1 VSDNARPTQ
10 FTRKPIFL
18 LANLVAIVAIVFWIR
33 DNISL
38 SAVVDQIKSLPM
50 QGLCLSLL
58 LSVAVLLVYGARL
71 ALLLSAAWLP
81 ALAIVTIGFGMNG
94 VLPFRLGEVAKL
106 AYARQFFRVATPRLI
121 AATTAEKLMDLCAL
135 FLLGLLASQIVVAP
149 YLNRGIAIAGLL
161 VAALVLALI
170 VAFLALARWER
181 SGRETHNWINDAFAT
196 LREQKDKAR
205 ITRLS
210 VLTAMIWAITIASVF
225 FMFNSVFAQFSLA
238 NALVL
243 SLVLALAIA
252 IPSTPAGIGVV
263 EAAIVAYLQ
272 QTLQAEPNLALASA
286 LAFHFIVAMP
296 QILATLIILLAFGFN
311 RRVLHR
317 PPSG

>member
-1 VSDNARPTQ
+1 MESR
-10 FTRKPIFL
+10 RKALFL
-18 LANLVAIVAIVFWIR
+18 LVNLVAIVAIVFWIR
-33 DNISL
+33 DNVSL
-38 SAVVDQIKSLPM
+38 SAVVGQIKSLPL

-58 LSVAVLLVYGARL
+58 LSVSVLLVYAARL
-71 ALLLSAAWLP
+71 ALLLSAGRLR

-106 AYARQFFRVATPRLI
+106 AYARQLFGIATPRLI

-161 VAALVLALI
+161 VAALVLALV

-205 ITRLS
+205 ITRLG
-210 VLTAMIWAITIASVF
+210 VLTAMIWAITVASVF

>member
-1 VSDNARPTQ
+1 MSEYARPMESR
-10 FTRKPIFL
+10 RKALFL
-18 LANLVAIVAIVFWIR
+18 LVNLVAIVAIVFWIR
-33 DNISL
+33 DNVSL
-38 SAVVDQIKSLPM
+38 SAVVGQIKSLPL

-58 LSVAVLLVYGARL
+58 LSVSVLLVYAARL
-71 ALLLSAAWLP
+71 AVLLSAGRLR

-106 AYARQFFRVATPRLI
+106 AYARQLFGIATPRLI

-161 VAALVLALI
+161 VAALVLALV

-205 ITRLS
+205 ITRLG
-210 VLTAMIWAITIASVF
+210 VLTAMIWAITVASVF

>member
-1 VSDNARPTQ
+1 MESR
-10 FTRKPIFL
+10 RKALFL
-18 LANLVAIVAIVFWIR
+18 LVNLVAIVAIVFWIR
-33 DNISL
+33 DNVSL
-38 SAVVDQIKSLPM
+38 SAVVGQIKSLPL

-58 LSVAVLLVYGARL
+58 LSVSVLLVYAARL
-71 ALLLSAAWLP
+71 AVLLSAGRLR

-106 AYARQFFRVATPRLI
+106 AYARQLFGIATPRLI

-161 VAALVLALI
+161 VAALVLALV

-205 ITRLS
+205 ITRLG
-210 VLTAMIWAITIASVF
+210 VLTAMIWAITVASVF